1 MFDFD
6 SPSALLFS
14 SLRYSTSRSSFLLA
28 FLPHP
33 SIFSIG
39 FGFFYFYIH
48 QKKFHFEVENIR
60 ESVLFLRIKRIE
72 EIFDL
77 RKVRVSCT
85 RYYNFIWNVCVI
97 RNRSPCVAT
106 FLFGNG
112 HTYRTPEM
120 IPCVNKQDGG
130 NPKKRALSRQ
140 HRIAKQKYFQVGVLL
155 AWRNRKKIPFP
166 ILRFLNIPNFF
177 LIFIFPFPNFFFWE
191 ERSGWPDI
199 WSIKKMLALF
209 RRRCET
215 E

>member
-155 AWRNRKKIPFP
+155 AWRNRKK
-166 ILRFLNIPNFF
+166 NT
-177 LIFIFPFPNFFFWE
+177 FPNT
-191 ERSGWPDI
+191 SLSQYP
-199 WSIKKMLALF
+199 
-209 RRRCET
+209 
-215 E
+215 